1 MSKQHRQPPGPLR
14 SGEVGRRLDVFMHG
28 RVIAALDSPNA
39 RTVKLTYAD
48 DAREVTGGLSCS
60 LPVSIRQ
67 HSGQV
72 VSHWLG
78 GLLPDRS
85 EVLNRWRALY
95 GIKRLDPYAMLW
107 HVGQDVA
114 GAAAFVHPETS
125 PSIGGFERV
134 TDQQIGD
141 RLREIATDSTAWAA
155 SSAQGQ
161 FSLAGAQA
169 KFALARTS
177 TGWAATTGQMPST
190 HIFKPAIPALADQ
203 DLNEHLTMRLAA
215 SVGLPVAWT
224 EVAAFD
230 GERALVVTRFDRRQ
244 DSQGEWLRIHQ
255 EDTVQA
261 RGLSPTRKY
270 EAQLGRDVFDI
281 TRLLRQHVTGAHAE
295 HDVDYFIDALAFN
308 WLVVGTDA
316 HARNYSLL
324 HSRTATR
331 LAPLYDLNS
340 YLPYRG
346 DRSVSL
352 SMRIGFSER
361 DPDAIGREAWD
372 ELARDCRVDPGEVLR
387 RVRRMSEQLL
397 DESREVIE
405 VSQGGWDSPL
415 PDRLADAIA
424 AHVTGCLSRL
434 RP

>member
-1 MSKQHRQPPGPLR
+1 MSAQQVQPARPLR
-14 SGEVGRRLDVFMHG
+14 PGEVGRRLDVVMHG
-28 RVIAALDSPNA
+28 RVIAALESPNSRA
-39 RTVKLTYAD
+39 IKLTYAD
-48 DAREVTGGLSCS
+48 DAVEATGGLSCS
-60 LPVSIRQ
+60 LPSTIRQ
-67 HSGQV
+67 HSGQRI
-72 VSHWLG
+72 SYWLA

-85 EVLNRWRALY
+85 EVLNRWRAMY
-95 GIKRLDPYAMLW
+95 GVKRQDPYALLW
-107 HVGQDVA
+107 FFGQDVA
-114 GAAAFVHPETS
+114 GAAAFVHPDS
-125 PSIGGFERV
+125 SLSGGARVVLSER
-134 TDQQIGD
+134 QRGD
-141 RLREIATDSTAWAA
+141 RLREVATDSTSWAGA
-155 SSAQGQ
+155 IGQSQ

-177 TGWAATTGQMPST
+177 TGWAVTTGQMPST

-244 DSQGEWLRIHQ
+244 DSQGEWSRIHQ

-270 EAQLGRDVFDI
+270 EAQSGRDVFDI

-372 ELARDCRVDPGEVLR
+372 ELARDCRVDPGEVHR

-397 DESREVIE
+397 GESREVIE
-405 VSQGGWDSPL
+405 VSRGGWDSPL

-434 RP
+434 RQ

>member
-1 MSKQHRQPPGPLR
+1 
-14 SGEVGRRLDVFMHG
+14 
-28 RVIAALDSPNA
+28 
-39 RTVKLTYAD
+39 
-48 DAREVTGGLSCS
+48 
-60 LPVSIRQ
+60 
-67 HSGQV
+67 
-72 VSHWLG
+72 
-78 GLLPDRS
+78 
-85 EVLNRWRALY
+85 
-95 GIKRLDPYAMLW
+95 
-107 HVGQDVA
+107 
-114 GAAAFVHPETS
+114 
-125 PSIGGFERV
+125 
-134 TDQQIGD
+134 
-141 RLREIATDSTAWAA
+141 
-155 SSAQGQ
+155 
-161 FSLAGAQA
+161 
-169 KFALARTS
+169 
-177 TGWAATTGQMPST
+177 MPST

-261 RGLSPTRKY
+261 RGLAPTRKY
-270 EAQLGRDVFDI
+270 EAQSGRDVFDI
-281 TRLLRQHVTGAHAE
+281 TRLLRQHVTGDHAE

-331 LAPLYDLNS
+331 LAPLYDRNS
-340 YLPYRG
+340 HLPYRG

-405 VSQGGWDSPL
+405 VSRGGWDSPL

-424 AHVTGCLSRL
+424 THVTGCLSRL